1 MPYSTLGDF
10 HVAGHMLRYSNFVP
24 RLYNLCKAHG
34 FEPGRIM
41 PSRSFCSD
49 ENQGYPIILIAKHF
63 GTFPFDHGR
72 VGGIV
77 ATDRHAPH
85 AHHGRDLVIIQASH
99 VGYDPETCTF
109 GGYRRLQ
116 MSKQPFTADCGK
128 IGAVLDWYHKE
139 YAFACANVA
148 FSRISDQD
156 VVIIDNQLLA
166 ADRHEGLFL
175 KLQRLVDTGSGGLP
189 APVRVLSTAKAYA
202 VNPSLKETMPPAYW
216 QPNIRT
222 PIGERLTEAFFTFKK
237 PVSDVVEGYDHI
249 ERNLAQSM
257 PHIVTSPYPALT
269 AAQVNTQVEFD
280 RVYRTI
286 IQGDDYR
293 GRHLAYIAGLHID
306 ISPKAGQLF
315 PLTKFVP
322 WALFLQTHDGNR
334 VTMEQAELTDALN
347 AHSTTN
353 PDEIELEAAITAME
367 QAPEVKISLTNCRQ
381 GTFQ

>member
-1 MPYSTLGDF
+1 MPYTMGDF
-10 HVAGHMLRYSNFVP
+10 RVTGRMLRYSSFVP
-24 RLYNLCKAHG
+24 RFYNLCKAHG

-49 ENQGYPIILIAKHF
+49 ENQGYPIILVAKHF

-99 VGYDPETCTF
+99 VGYDPDTCTF

-116 MSKQPFTADCGK
+116 MDSQPFTTDCGK
-128 IGAVLDWYHKE
+128 IGAVLEWYRRE
-139 YAFACANVA
+139 YDFACSNVA
-148 FSRISDQD
+148 FSRLGDAD

-166 ADRHEGLFL
+166 TDRAEGLIL
-175 KLQRLVDTGSGGLP
+175 KLPELVDTGPEGLP
-189 APVRVLSTAKAYA
+189 PPVRVLSTAKAYP
-202 VNPSLKETMPPAYW
+202 VNPALRAALPDACW
-216 QPNIRT
+216 QQDVRT
-222 PIGERLTEAFFTFKK
+222 PIDARLTSALFTFNK
-237 PVSDVVEGYDHI
+237 PVSDVVEGYDHL
-249 ERNLAQSM
+249 ERNLSHSM

-293 GRHLAYIAGLHID
+293 GRQLAFIAGLHID
-306 ISPKAGQLF
+306 ISPKPGQLF

-322 WALFLQTHDGNR
+322 WALYIQTRGGER
-334 VTMEQAELTDALN
+334 FTMEQEALTQAL
-347 AHSTTN
+347 AAQSPQN
-353 PDEIELEAAITAME
+353 PDEIEMEAAIAAME
-367 QAPEVKISLTNCRQ
+367 QVPEIKISLSHCRE
-381 GTFQ
+381 GFPS